1 MSKLLQILTM
11 SGFIF
16 AMNCFSAE
24 AINIQIR
31 DGVPV
36 VDSVYVNGHG
46 PYRFLVD
53 TGATLN
59 HIDLKLAKSI
69 GLSETIHTELTTS
82 VGVIPVSGGT
92 GIEVVLGPARQDR
105 QTFLFAGIDTVQK
118 RWPDVQGMLG
128 QEFLSHFD
136 YFMDMRGK
144 ELQFGQHESGGKVVR
159 ASYQIDHGRP
169 VISTSL
175 GSLVLDSAA
184 LGLIRFGLTPDQ
196 ITSELRTMSGTKQV
210 GTVFSTLTIEGCS
223 FWRGGATAL
232 PKSAEAGV
240 DGLLPV
246 GLFKS
251 VYVSSS
257 EGYVVFEK

>member
-1 MSKLLQILTM
+1 MKKMLQILAM

-16 AMNCFSAE
+16 AANCFSAE

-82 VGVIPVSGGT
+82 VGVTPVSGGK
-92 GIEVVLGPARQDR
+92 GIEVVLGPVRQDS

-118 RWPDVQGMLG
+118 RWPDIQGMLG

-136 YFMDMRGK
+136 YFVDIRAK
-144 ELQFGQHESGGKVVR
+144 ELEFGRREVGGKVIR
-159 ASYQIDHGRP
+159 TRYEIDHGRP

-184 LGLIRFGLTPDQ
+184 LGLIRFGQASDQ
-196 ITSELRTMSGTKQV
+196 TTSLLRTMSGTTQV
-210 GTVFSTLTIEGCS
+210 GTVFSTLTIGGCS
-223 FWRGGATAL
+223 FWRGEATAL
-232 PKSAEAGV
+232 PKSAEASV
-240 DGLLPV
+240 DGLLPISF
-246 GLFKS
+246 FKS